1 MMELPV
7 ETRIYEIAPAFAK
20 GKGLPCYFAA
30 RPIIQTKKAAYL
42 VGRGTTR
49 TTHIGVCM
57 SCGRALTH
65 PVSVELGIGPECGKH
80 FWDWDLIGGYNKE
93 NLERLKSKVLE
104 IEVDGWFPKAVVR
117 QLYETDDHVTV
128 PEDHPMLK
136 PKDKANGGGKK
147 AVQVTYKS
155 TGNPAVKITFPFD
168 RDILDKVK
176 SLSGRRFHNEGR
188 DKYWTCPLSIDSVN
202 ALKDWGFELDQKLE
216 NFLAKAQIKLEDIK
230 IPLDFSL
237 CPLYFMGLG
246 NNLTLEVQNAKG
258 SLPTQKT
265 ARERSGNTGNNQSQ
279 LSKRPGTG
287 GPQKSYENASR
298 TREGRDLEGSGV
310 RSHKTSDAP
319 PRNKGKTPERIGTS
333 PKEIWSQFQRWQR
346 TGNDANGQT
355 CEQIIVSL
363 WLHKG
368 ISNPNQT
375 CEGQVQKCTE
385 CLQSRFWTPGR
396 QDCNRTGRAMSPGP
410 RGERKRS
417 KEDHDPTSP
426 WVDCNTLAA
435 LNSLFIIPGLK
446 RPLYKFQLED
456 VLWLEQKDGRA
467 LNASEMGLGKTA
479 QALAWLQLHP
489 EKRPAVVVVPA
500 SLKLNWAKEARM
512 WLQNPGVQ
520 VLHGSKPNTPIT
532 GDIIII
538 NYDILNGW
546 FGALQKIK
554 ARVLI
559 ADEVHFIKNSKAQRT
574 KAVLALGKG
583 VPHIIGLSGTPIVNR
598 PVEAIN
604 AIKLVDTTVIGS
616 PWKFKQ
622 RYCGAYH
629 NGWGWDFSG
638 ATNTEELHEKL
649 VNTIM
654 IRRKKAD
661 VLTDLPDKIRS
672 FLPMELDNTR
682 EYDKAENDF
691 VEWVRG
697 IKGDKAAERVSNAE
711 QLAKI
716 EALKQL
722 AVKGKLKQAISWIR
736 DFIDTDGKLVVFAV
750 HKFVIDALMKEF
762 GDLAVK
768 VDGSVTGQARQDA
781 VDRFQEDDSCRL
793 FIGNVKAA
801 GVGLTLTAASNVAF
815 LELPWAPGDVSQA
828 EDRCHRIGQKDSVSI
843 YYLLAAGSIEEQI
856 AKLLD
861 KKRKILDKVLDGEE
875 TDAGSLLGELMDSYS
890 KTA

>member
-7 ETRIYEIAPAFAK
+7 ETRIYEIAPAFARD
-20 GKGLPCYFAA
+20 KGLPCYFAA

-57 SCGRALTH
+57 SCGRTLTH

-80 FWDWDLIGGYNKE
+80 FWDWDLIGGYSKE

-104 IEVDGWFPKAVVR
+104 IVVDGWFPKSVVR

-147 AVQVTYKS
+147 AIQVKYQDS
-155 TGNPAVKITFPFD
+155 GRAAIKIMFPFNWD
-168 RDILDKVK
+168 VMTQVK
-176 SLSGRRFHNEGR
+176 TLSGRRFHDEGAGNR
-188 DKYWTCPLSIDSVN
+188 YWTCPLSIDSVN

-216 NFLAKAQIKLEDIK
+216 DFLAKALVHVD
-230 IPLDFSL
+230 D
-237 CPLYFMGLG
+237 
-246 NNLTLEVQNAKG
+246 V
-258 SLPTQKT
+258 
-265 ARERSGNTGNNQSQ
+265 SGI
-279 LSKRPGTG
+279 
-287 GPQKSYENASR
+287 
-298 TREGRDLEGSGV
+298 DV
-310 RSHKTSDAP
+310 
-319 PRNKGKTPERIGTS
+319 
-333 PKEIWSQFQRWQR
+333 
-346 TGNDANGQT
+346 
-355 CEQIIVSL
+355 
-363 WLHKG
+363 
-368 ISNPNQT
+368 
-375 CEGQVQKCTE
+375 
-385 CLQSRFWTPGR
+385 
-396 QDCNRTGRAMSPGP
+396 
-410 RGERKRS
+410 
-417 KEDHDPTSP
+417 
-426 WVDCNTLAA
+426 
-435 LNSLFIIPGLK
+435 PGLK
-446 RPLYKFQLED
+446 MSLFPFQKQGVAFIEA
-456 VLWLEQKDGRA
+456 KNGRA
-467 LNASEMGLGKTA
+467 LIASEMGLGKTA

-500 SLKLNWAKEARM
+500 SLKLNWAKEAKM
-512 WLQNPGVQ
+512 WMQNPNVQ
-520 VLHGSKPNTPIT
+520 VLHGTKPNVPII
-532 GDIIII
+532 GDILVI
-538 NYDILNGW
+538 NYDILPNEYETYRDETGKKKKREIPRTGW
-546 FGALQKIK
+546 
-554 ARVLI
+554 VDYLI
-559 ADEVHFIKNSKAQRT
+559 DTKPQVIITDEVHYIKEGSTNRT
-574 KAVLALGKG
+574 KATLKLAKYA
-583 VPHIIGLSGTPIVNR
+583 PHVIGLSGTPIVNR
-598 PVEAIN
+598 PVEGIN
-604 AIKLVDTTVIGS
+604 AIRMIDPTVIGN
-616 PWKFKQ
+616 PWDFKMK
-622 RYCGAYH
+622 YCGAYH
-629 NGWGWDFSG
+629 NGFGWDFNG
-638 ATNTEELHEKL
+638 ATNTDELHHRL
-649 VNTIM
+649 THTIM
-654 IRRKKAD
+654 LRHKKAD

-697 IKGDKAAERVSNAE
+697 VKGDKAAERVSNAE

-762 GDLAVK
+762 GGLAVK